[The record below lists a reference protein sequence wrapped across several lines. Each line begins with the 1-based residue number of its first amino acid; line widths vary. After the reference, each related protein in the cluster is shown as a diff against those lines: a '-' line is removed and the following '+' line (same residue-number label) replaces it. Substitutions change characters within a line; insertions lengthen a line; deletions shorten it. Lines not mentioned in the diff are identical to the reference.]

1 MAQNKI
7 VAIQFKAVG
16 SEEILEKLTNLK
28 VQTKQITAEIKE
40 LEKAQ
45 KKTNDPAQIK
55 AYEQQIQRLIAT
67 QGDLKA
73 EYTATNKELNLQRK
87 AFSAVGNAKGSI
99 AGLRA
104 EYNLLNAQLDKL
116 SDADRGSDFG
126 RGLEAR
132 AKEIKDTID
141 DADQRIGNYRGN
153 VGRYADDIVKA
164 LRRAG
169 SETAFNDRL
178 DKLNKETVDL
188 EKEAADLAKQYD
200 KTFEQTGEASEAAR
214 KKIIKELV
222 AVQDQIKENQSSIKN
237 LNKEIETVGDSGK
250 AGKGDKISGRSVK
263 RAGKLAGLGGLA
275 DLAGGAVDLQNIL
288 GNLGPAGIAAFG
300 VFAAGGLVFK
310 GIQALTELNKQIGAV
325 RGQVAELSG
334 ASGAELEKLT
344 VDVRAIAA
352 TFGQSEDEI
361 IQQTKERAK
370 LTGQSFQEAL
380 GEIQGAYLE
389 TAKAT
394 GVFTDQVDAQL
405 AAQKQLAA
413 AQSELA
419 NKFNDTGLN
428 LDLLT
433 TNLKT
438 GFFNALIA
446 IYDTIKPIIDI
457 FVDYGKAIGGTISRI
472 FNFSKATTNLG
483 AVFKILTVPVRV
495 LGVLVTKLFEGV
507 NFVIDSFSQFIAD
520 SPNIQA
526 VFSAIGDAISLIV
539 EGLSAIPDGVSSFIE
554 AAAGTVRDAASYV
567 TGGLIDDSAT
577 AAAKA
582 DAREA
587 GRTIAE
593 GLVDRYGEGIKEIS
607 VKTQL
612 EIARAG
618 GNAITE
624 ALQAGKS
631 LSEAFAAGLR
641 AGDKEASK
649 SNLVA
654 IRKKTVAEIEAENE
668 KLEEAQ
674 KEREQKAK
682 QAAQEAANERE
693 KQAKD
698 ALERI
703 KEGNAATLSL
713 LKENARKRQDFETQ
727 SIKNEFERRAAEIN
741 EGSSRELQDFTE
753 ASQKAAAEVAKSFET
768 SLQLFDAGGEA
779 AEAIRARY
787 GSKEEIQQAAQEAAQ
802 NNEIAIIQQTT
813 LIKNARD
820 KQLAELQ
827 QSRDKAIQEA
837 VSGINENVLNDAI
850 QSAQSKVSGQEQ
862 QKAIIELGL
871 QLDEQ
876 SINSE
881 LERLKSSLAA
891 QRDAGIINAK
901 QFQEAINVLE
911 NSAAEAQLKIQERR
925 LELTQQTDSQILQ
938 SRLELLQKEQEA
950 EINQINSQSKERQ
963 AALLKD
969 FGNGLLTLEQ
979 YDNERVRI
987 SQATA
992 EQILSI
998 QADTAAQSELLR
1010 VEQTNA
1016 QIAAAQ
1022 TVAQTEAAINAELQA
1037 QIREE
1042 RQATLDNY
1050 AQQAQNLQTIF
1061 TETAQ
1066 IGNDLFTASDNKR
1079 KAAIEARYQ
1088 QELAAAG
1095 NSATAAAAAE
1105 ERKDQALQVIEKQ
1118 AAERKRKFDIGAA
1131 ITNGAVAVTNILA
1144 STPDPTGIFTLT
1156 RIALAAATVA
1166 AQIKLINSQQFELG
1180 GVLPSGD
1187 GMIKGRSHAQGGVK
1201 FLVGGRSVEVEGNE
1215 YLQTDEYGQR
1225 VIINKKSSTNPKY
1238 RAILDYVA
1246 NQSFRGK
1253 RALLSQINQMGG
1265 GVKFAK
1271 GGVVHQ
1277 PISYPQK
1284 FAVGGLLP
1292 SFPSNS
1298 QQITAQN
1305 LDKLV
1310 LAITQSVGQVAQQL
1324 DANMRAITVQL
1335 DTEAATKKGNEN
1347 IAQNKIITL

>member
-16 SEEILEKLTNLK
+16 SEEVLSKLTDIK

-55 AYEQQIQRLIAT
+55 AYEKQIQSLKTT
-67 QGDLKA
+67 QSDLNA
-73 EYTATNKELNLQRK
+73 EYKATNKQLQEQRK
-87 AFSAVGNAKGSI
+87 AFAVAGAAKGSVV
-99 AGLRA
+99 ALRA
-104 EYNLLNAQLDKL
+104 EYGLLKKQLDAL
-116 SDADRGSDFG
+116 SDADRTSDFG
-126 RGLEAR
+126 KGLEAR
-132 AKEIKDTID
+132 ANSVNDKIKGFN
-141 DADQRIGNYRGN
+141 QNIGIFSDN
-153 VGRYADDIVKA
+153 VGNYADDIVKA
-164 LRRAG
+164 LKRAG

-178 DKLNKETVDL
+178 EKLNKETVDL
-188 EKEAADLAKQYD
+188 EKEAADLAKAYD
-200 KTFEQTGEASEAAR
+200 KTFEQTSEASEAAR

-222 AVQDQIKENQSSIKN
+222 AVQDQIKENQSSIRN
-237 LNKEIETVGDSGK
+237 LNKEIDTVGDGSK
-250 AGKGDKISGRSVK
+250 AGKEDKISGRSVK

-288 GNLGPAGIAAFG
+288 GGLGPAGIAAFG

-394 GVFTDQVDAQL
+394 GVFTDQIDEQL
-405 AAQKQLAA
+405 TAQKQLAS

-446 IYDTIKPIIDI
+446 IYDTIKPIIDL

-472 FNFSKATTNLG
+472 FNFSKAATNLG
-483 AVFKILTVPVRV
+483 AVFKILSVPVRV
-495 LGVLVTKLFEGV
+495 LGVLVTKIFQAI

-526 VFSAIGDAISLIV
+526 VFTAIGDAIALV
-539 EGLSAIPDGVSSFIE
+539 VDGLSSIPDGISAFVDT
-554 AAAGTVRDAASYV
+554 AVNTVRDAASYV
-567 TGGLIDDSAT
+567 TGGLIDDSET
-577 AAAKA
+577 AAAKER
-582 DAREA
+582 AREA
-587 GRTIAE
+587 GKTIAQ
-593 GLVDRYGEGIKEIS
+593 GLVDRYGEGVKELS

-612 EIARAG
+612 AIAQAG
-618 GNAITE
+618 GNAINE
-624 ALQAGKS
+624 ALAAGKS
-631 LSEAFAAGLR
+631 LPEAFAAGLR
-641 AGDKEASK
+641 AGDKEAGKSK
-649 SNLVA
+649 LVA
-654 IRKKTVAEIEAENE
+654 IQKKTVAEIEAENE
-668 KLEEAQ
+668 KLAEAQ
-674 KEREQKAK
+674 KEREQKEK
-682 QAAQEAANERE
+682 QAAQDAANERA

-727 SIKNEFERRAAEIN
+727 SIKNEFERRATEIN
-741 EGSSRELQDFTE
+741 EGSSREIQDLTE
-753 ASQKAAAEVAKSFET
+753 ASQKAATEVAQSFEK

-779 AEAIRARY
+779 AAAIRERF
-787 GSKEEIQQAAQEAAQ
+787 GSKEAIQAAAAEAAQ
-802 NNEIAIIQQTT
+802 NSEIAIIQQTAF
-813 LIKNARD
+813 IQAARD
-820 KQLAELQ
+820 KQLTELQ

-837 VSGINENVLNDAI
+837 VSGINENILNDAI
-850 QSAQSKVSGQEQ
+850 QAAQSQISGQEQ
-862 QKAIIELGL
+862 QKAAIELKL
-871 QLDEQ
+871 QLNEQ

-881 LERLKSSLAA
+881 LERLKSSLSA
-891 QRDAGIINAK
+891 QSDAGIINAK
-901 QFQEAINVLE
+901 QYQEAINVLE
-911 NSAAEAQLKIQERR
+911 NSAAEAQLKIQEQR
-925 LELTQQTDSQILQ
+925 LALTKETDSQILQ
-938 SRLELLQKEQEA
+938 SRLELLQKEQQA
-950 EINQINSQSKERQ
+950 EINQINSQATERQ

-969 FGNGLLTLEQ
+969 FENGLISLQ
-979 YDNERVRI
+979 HYDSERIRI
-987 SQATA
+987 TEATQA
-992 EQILSI
+992 QILATE
-998 QADTAAQSELLR
+998 ADTAAQSELLR
-1010 VEQTNA
+1010 IEQTNA
-1016 QIAAAQ
+1016 QITAAQ

-1037 QIREE
+1037 QIRAE

-1105 ERKDQALQVIEKQ
+1105 EKKDEALKNIEKQ

-1131 ITNGAVAVTNILA
+1131 LTNGAVAVTNILA

-1180 GVLPSGD
+1180 GVLPNGD
-1187 GMIKGRSHAQGGVK
+1187 GMIKGRSHAQGGIK
-1201 FLVGGRSVEVEGNE
+1201 FIAGGRNVEVEGGE

-1225 VIINKKSSTNPKY
+1225 VVINKKSSRNPKY

-1253 RALLSQINQMGG
+1253 RSLLSKINQSGG
-1265 GVKFAK
+1265 GVKFAS
-1271 GGVVHQ
+1271 GGIIAQ
-1277 PISYPQK
+1277 PIISQK
-1284 FAVGGLLP
+1284 FASGGLVP
-1292 SFPSNS
+1292 SFANS
-1298 QQITAQN
+1298 QQQIASQN
-1305 LDKLV
+1305 FDR
-1310 LAITQSVGQVAQQL
+1310 LADTIAQSVGAVAQQL
-1324 DANMRAITVQL
+1324 DTNMRAITVQL
-1335 DTEAATKKGNEN
+1335 DTAEATRKGNQN
-1347 IAQNKIITL
+1347 ISQNKIITL